1 MVYLSEK
8 ILIHHK
14 KRKAVSMLVE
24 SKVAESE
31 IDFILEKVAEE
42 YSSAFFHECAQQRT
56 FPKSISCYQL
66 S

>member
-31 IDFILEKVAEE
+31 IDFILEKVG
-42 YSSAFFHECAQQRT
+42 
-56 FPKSISCYQL
+56 L
-66 S
+66 SH